1 MLQKNLEENIYSKK
15 NFNMDLLKDN
25 IPKLVRKLAVPAM
38 IGTLFQTLYNV
49 VDTFFAGKISPEA
62 LSALS
67 KSFPIYFIII
77 ATSIGVTVAG
87 TSLIGNSIG
96 EKDNKKTLNYFSHII
111 YYGIL
116 ISIFITFLGLYLSE
130 RVFFLMGSTEEVVS
144 LGLEYT
150 NIIYSGSFL
159 FILVV
164 SLNSLLHAEG
174 DTKTYRNVLVLS
186 FLLNIIL
193 NPILIFGFLF
203 IPAFGVKGI
212 AIATIISQLVSFLV
226 ILFKVLKNE
235 RVRKITSE
243 YLVPK
248 FLFFKNIF
256 FQSMPISVSICGY
269 ALAAAIIF
277 TYVGQ
282 SGEYAVAGYG
292 VGTRIEQVVLLPIL
306 GINTAII
313 SIIAQNYGANNLVRI
328 KETYFT
334 AIKYAFIIMITAGTL
349 VFLSASV
356 ITSFFSS
363 DPEVIEYG
371 KRYLK
376 ISAFVLPAYPVFFL
390 SNGFFMAL
398 KKSENAMISNFFRN
412 VLNPIAVFYFA
423 KYINASFETFFWLW
437 VGINWFFSI
446 SYFFIIIYYFKLKLN
461 KSSTVVHP

>member
-1 MLQKNLEENIYSKK
+1 
-15 NFNMDLLKDN
+15 MDLLKDN

-38 IGTLFQTLYNV
+38 VGTLFQTLYNV

-116 ISIFITFLGLYLSE
+116 ISIFITFLGLYFSE
-130 RVFFLMGSTEEVVS
+130 RVFFLMGSTEEVAS

-174 DTKTYRNVLVLS
+174 DTKTYRNVLVIS

-212 AIATIISQLVSFLV
+212 GIATIISQLVSFLI

-235 RVRKITSE
+235 RVRNITNE

-412 VLNPIAVFYFA
+412 VLNPIVVFYIA

>member
-1 MLQKNLEENIYSKK
+1 
-15 NFNMDLLKDN
+15 MDLLKDN

-116 ISIFITFLGLYLSE
+116 ISIFITFLGLYFSE
-130 RVFFLMGSTEEVVS
+130 RVFFLMGSTEEVAS

-174 DTKTYRNVLVLS
+174 DTKTYRNVLVIS

-212 AIATIISQLVSFLV
+212 GIATIISQLVSFLI

-235 RVRKITSE
+235 RVRNITNE

-412 VLNPIAVFYFA
+412 VLNPISVFYIA

-461 KSSTVVHP
+461 KPSTVVHP

>member
-1 MLQKNLEENIYSKK
+1 
-15 NFNMDLLKDN
+15 MDLLKDN

-116 ISIFITFLGLYLSE
+116 ISIFITFLGLYFSE
-130 RVFFLMGSTEEVVS
+130 RVFFLMGSTEEVAS

-174 DTKTYRNVLVLS
+174 DTKTYRNVLVIS

-212 AIATIISQLVSFLV
+212 GIATIISQLVSFLI

-235 RVRKITSE
+235 RVRNITNE

-412 VLNPIAVFYFA
+412 VLNPIAVFYIA

-461 KSSTVVHP
+461 KSSTVVQP

>member
-1 MLQKNLEENIYSKK
+1 MN
-15 NFNMDLLKDN
+15 LLKDN
-25 IPKLVRKLAVPAM
+25 VPKLVRQLAVPAM
-38 IGTLFQTLYNV
+38 VGTLFQTLYNI

-96 EKDNKKTLNYFSHII
+96 EKNNKKTLNYFSHIV

-116 ISIFITFLGLYLSE
+116 VSILITFLGLYFAE
-130 RVFFLMGSTEEVVS
+130 KVFFLMGSTEEVVS

-150 NIIYSGSFL
+150 NIIYSGSIL

-174 DTKTYRNVLVLS
+174 DTKTYRNVLILS
-186 FLLNIIL
+186 FLLNILL
-193 NPILIFGFLF
+193 NPVFIFGFLF

-212 AIATIISQLVSFLV
+212 GIATIISQFVSFV
-226 ILFKVLKNE
+226 IILFKVLKNP
-235 RVRKITSE
+235 RVLKITNEFLS
-243 YLVPK
+243 LK
-248 FLFFKNIF
+248 FLYFKNIF
-256 FQSMPISVSICGY
+256 FQSMPITISICGY

-313 SIIAQNYGANNLVRI
+313 SIIAQNYGAKNFDRI
-328 KETYFT
+328 KQSYFV
-334 AIKYAFIIMITAGTL
+334 AIQYAFIIMVTSGIIVFISAG
-349 VFLSASV
+349 F
-356 ITSFFSS
+356 ITSIFSS

-412 VLNPIAVFYFA
+412 VLNPIVVFYIA
-423 KYINASFETFFWLW
+423 KYIDASFETFFWIW
-437 VGINWFFSI
+437 VCINWFFSI
-446 SYFFIIIYYFKLKLN
+446 SYLLVVIYYFKAKLN
-461 KSSTVVHP
+461 KFSTVIQP

>member
-1 MLQKNLEENIYSKK
+1 
-15 NFNMDLLKDN
+15 MDLLKDN
-25 IPKLVRKLAVPAM
+25 IPKLVRKLSVPAM
-38 IGTLFQTLYNV
+38 VGTLFQTLYNV

-77 ATSIGVTVAG
+77 AASIGVTVAG
-87 TSLIGNSIG
+87 TSLIANSIG
-96 EKDNKKTLNYFSHII
+96 EKDENKTLNYFTHIN
-111 YYGIL
+111 YYGII
-116 ISIFITFLGLYLSE
+116 ISIIITFLGLSYAE
-130 RVFFLMGSTEEVVS
+130 KVFFLMGSTNEVVS
-144 LGLEYT
+144 LGLDYT
-150 NIIYSGSFL
+150 NIIYSGATL

-164 SLNSLLHAEG
+164 SFNSLLHAEG
-174 DTKTYRNVLVLS
+174 DTKTYRNALIFS
-186 FLLNIIL
+186 FFLNIIL
-193 NPILIFGFLF
+193 NPILIFGFAF
-203 IPAFGVKGI
+203 IPAMGVKGI
-212 AIATIISQLVSFLV
+212 GLATIISQLVSFV
-226 ILFKVLKNE
+226 IVLLKVLKNN
-235 RVRKITSE
+235 RVKKLSKDFLSPKLL
-243 YLVPK
+243 YL
-248 FLFFKNIF
+248 KNIF

-269 ALAAAIIF
+269 ALASAIIF

-313 SIIAQNYGANNLVRI
+313 SIIAQNYGANNVNRI

-349 VFLSASV
+349 VFLSASI

-371 KRYLK
+371 KRYLR

-412 VLNPIAVFYFA
+412 VLNPIVVYYIA
-423 KYINASFETFFWLW
+423 KYFSADFDTFFWTW
-437 VGINWFFSI
+437 VAINWFFSI
-446 SYFFIIIYYFKLKLN
+446 SYFIIILYYFRSRLD
-461 KSSTVVHP
+461 KSSAVVHP

>member
-1 MLQKNLEENIYSKK
+1 
-15 NFNMDLLKDN
+15 MDLLKDN

-38 IGTLFQTLYNV
+38 VGTLFQTLYNV

-96 EKDNKKTLNYFSHII
+96 EKNNKKTLYYFSHIV

-116 ISIFITFLGLYLSE
+116 VSIFITFLGLYFAE
-130 RVFFLMGSTEEVVS
+130 NVFFLMGSTDEVVS
-144 LGLEYT
+144 LGLDYT
-150 NIIYSGSFL
+150 NIIYSGSIL
-159 FILVV
+159 FVLVV

-174 DTKTYRNVLVLS
+174 DTKTYRNVLILS
-186 FLLNIIL
+186 FLLNILL
-193 NPILIFGFLF
+193 NPIFIFGFLF

-212 AIATIISQLVSFLV
+212 GIATIISQFVSFII
-226 ILFKVLKNE
+226 ILFNVLKNP
-235 RVRKITSE
+235 RVLKITNE
-243 YLVPK
+243 FLLPK
-248 FLFFKNIF
+248 FIYFKNIF
-256 FQSMPISVSICGY
+256 FQSMPITISICGY

-313 SIIAQNYGANNLVRI
+313 SIIAQNYGAKNFDRI
-328 KETYFT
+328 KQCYFT
-334 AIKYAFIIMITAGTL
+334 AIQYAFIIMLTSGIIVFISAG
-349 VFLSASV
+349 F
-356 ITSFFSS
+356 ITSIFSS

-412 VLNPIAVFYFA
+412 VLNPIVVFYIA
-423 KYINASFETFFWLW
+423 KHIDASFDTFFWIW

-446 SYFFIIIYYFKLKLN
+446 SYFFVVVYYFKAKLN
-461 KSSTVVHP
+461 KSSAVVHP

>member
-1 MLQKNLEENIYSKK
+1 
-15 NFNMDLLKDN
+15 MDLLKDN

-116 ISIFITFLGLYLSE
+116 ISVFITFLGLYFSE
-130 RVFFLMGSTEEVVS
+130 RVFFLMGSTEEVAS

-174 DTKTYRNVLVLS
+174 DTKTYRNVLVIS

-212 AIATIISQLVSFLV
+212 GIATIISQLVSFLI

-235 RVRKITSE
+235 RVRNITNE

-356 ITSFFSS
+356 ITSFFSN

-412 VLNPIAVFYFA
+412 VLNPIAVFYIA

-461 KSSTVVHP
+461 KPSTVVHP

>member
-1 MLQKNLEENIYSKK
+1 
-15 NFNMDLLKDN
+15 MDLLKDN

-38 IGTLFQTLYNV
+38 VGTLFQTLYNV

-116 ISIFITFLGLYLSE
+116 ISIFITFLGLYFSE
-130 RVFFLMGSTEEVVS
+130 PVFFLMGSTEEVAS

-212 AIATIISQLVSFLV
+212 GIATIISQLVSFLV

-313 SIIAQNYGANNLVRI
+313 SIIAQNYGANNLIRI

-412 VLNPIAVFYFA
+412 VLNPIAVFYIA

-446 SYFFIIIYYFKLKLN
+446 SYFFIIIYYFKIKLN
-461 KSSTVVHP
+461 KSSTVVNP

>member
-1 MLQKNLEENIYSKK
+1 MN
-15 NFNMDLLKDN
+15 LLKDN
-25 IPKLVRKLAVPAM
+25 IPKLVRKLALPAM
-38 IGTLFQTLYNV
+38 VGTLFQTLYNI

-96 EKDNKKTLNYFSHII
+96 EGNKNKTLNYFTHII
-111 YYGIL
+111 LFGIIISLL
-116 ISIFITFLGLYLSE
+116 ITYLGLSYSE
-130 RVFFLMGSTEEVVS
+130 KVFILMGSTNEVTH

-150 NIIYSGSFL
+150 DVIYSGSII

-164 SLNSLLHAEG
+164 ALNSLLHAEG

-203 IPAFGVKGI
+203 IPAYGVKGI
-212 AIATIISQLVSFLV
+212 GIATIIAQSVSLII
-226 ILFKVLKNE
+226 ILAKVLKNE
-235 RVRKITSE
+235 KVKEITKV

-248 FLFFKNIF
+248 LFYFKNIF
-256 FQSMPISVSICGY
+256 FQSMPITISICGY

-277 TYVGQ
+277 TYVGL
-282 SGEYAVAGYG
+282 SGEHAVAGYG

-313 SIIAQNYGANNLVRI
+313 SIIAQNYGAKNIYRI
-328 KETYFT
+328 KESYFT
-334 AIKYAFIIMITAGTL
+334 AIKYALIIMVISGII
-349 VFLSASV
+349 VFISASI
-356 ITSFFSS
+356 ITSIFSNNP
-363 DPEVIEYG
+363 DVIEYG

-390 SNGFFMAL
+390 SNGLFMAL
-398 KKSENAMISNFFRN
+398 KKSEYAMISNFFRN
-412 VLNPIAVFYFA
+412 VLNPIIVFNIARNFG
-423 KYINASFETFFWLW
+423 ASYETFFWIW

-446 SYFFIIIYYFKLKLN
+446 SYFLFVIYYFNKKLEVSGAIIK
-461 KSSTVVHP
+461 PRP

>member
-1 MLQKNLEENIYSKK
+1 
-15 NFNMDLLKDN
+15 MDLLKDN

-116 ISIFITFLGLYLSE
+116 ISIFITFLGLYFSQ
-130 RVFFLMGSTEEVVS
+130 RVFFLMGSTEEVAS

-174 DTKTYRNVLVLS
+174 DTKTYRNVLVIS

-212 AIATIISQLVSFLV
+212 GIATIISQLVSFLI

-235 RVRKITSE
+235 RVRNITNE

-349 VFLSASV
+349 VFLSASI

-412 VLNPIAVFYFA
+412 VLNPIAVFYIA

-461 KSSTVVHP
+461 KPSTVVHP

>member
-1 MLQKNLEENIYSKK
+1 
-15 NFNMDLLKDN
+15 MDLLKDN

-116 ISIFITFLGLYLSE
+116 ISIFITFLGLYFSE
-130 RVFFLMGSTEEVVS
+130 RVFFLMGSTEEVAS

-174 DTKTYRNVLVLS
+174 DTKTYRNVLVIS

-212 AIATIISQLVSFLV
+212 GIATIISQLVSFLI

-235 RVRKITSE
+235 RVRNITNE

-412 VLNPIAVFYFA
+412 VLNPIAVFYIA

>member
-1 MLQKNLEENIYSKK
+1 
-15 NFNMDLLKDN
+15 MDLLKGN
-25 IPKLVRKLAVPAM
+25 IPKLVRKLAIPAM
-38 IGTLFQTLYNV
+38 VGTLFQTLYNV

-96 EKDNKKTLNYFSHII
+96 EKNNKKTLNYCSHII

-116 ISIFITFLGLYLSE
+116 ISIFITFLGLYFSE
-130 RVFFLMGSTEEVVS
+130 DVFFLMGSTEEVTS

-174 DTKTYRNVLVLS
+174 DTKTYRNILVLS

-212 AIATIISQLVSFLV
+212 GIATIISQLLSFLI
-226 ILFKVLKNE
+226 ILIKFLKNH
-235 RVRKITSE
+235 RVRNITSE
-243 YLVPK
+243 HLTPK

-256 FQSMPISVSICGY
+256 FQSMPISISICGY

-313 SIIAQNYGANNLVRI
+313 SIIAQNYGANNLERI

-334 AIKYAFIIMITAGTL
+334 AIKYAFLIMITAGIL

-356 ITSFFSS
+356 ITSFFSN

-412 VLNPIAVFYFA
+412 VLNPIAVFYIA
-423 KYINASFETFFWLW
+423 KSVNASFENFFWLW
-437 VGINWFFSI
+437 VGINWVFSI
-446 SYFFIIIYYFKLKLN
+446 SYFFIIIYYLKIKLN
-461 KSSTVVHP
+461 KSGAVVHP

>member
-1 MLQKNLEENIYSKK
+1 MN
-15 NFNMDLLKDN
+15 LLKDN
-25 IPKLVRKLAVPAM
+25 IPKLVRNLAIPAM
-38 IGTLFQTLYNV
+38 VGTLFQTLYNV

-96 EKDNKKTLNYFSHII
+96 EKNNKKTLNYFTHII

-116 ISIFITFLGLYLSE
+116 ISIFITFLGIYFSE
-130 RVFFLMGSTEEVVS
+130 KVFFLMGSTPEVVS

-150 NIIYSGSFL
+150 NIIFSGSIL

-174 DTKTYRNVLVLS
+174 DTKTYRNVLILS
-186 FLLNIIL
+186 FLLNVIL

-212 AIATIISQLVSFLV
+212 GIATIISQFVSFLI

-235 RVRKITSE
+235 RVLKITNE
-243 YLVPK
+243 FLLPK
-248 FLFFKNIF
+248 FLYFKNIF
-256 FQSMPISVSICGY
+256 FQSMPITVSICGY

-313 SIIAQNYGANNLVRI
+313 SIIAQNYGANNLLRI

-334 AIKYAFIIMITAGTL
+334 AIKYAFLIMITAGSL
-349 VFLSASV
+349 VFFSASV
-356 ITSFFSS
+356 ITGFFSS

-412 VLNPIAVFYFA
+412 VLNPIVVFYIA
-423 KYINASFETFFWLW
+423 KNINASFETFFWIW

-446 SYFFIIIYYFKLKLN
+446 SYFIVVVYYFKLKLN
-461 KSSTVVHP
+461 KSSAIVHP

>member
-1 MLQKNLEENIYSKK
+1 
-15 NFNMDLLKDN
+15 MDLLKDN

-38 IGTLFQTLYNV
+38 VGTLFQTLYNV

-116 ISIFITFLGLYLSE
+116 ISIFITFLGLYFSE
-130 RVFFLMGSTEEVVS
+130 RVFFLMGSTEEVAS

-174 DTKTYRNVLVLS
+174 DTKTYRNVLVIS

-212 AIATIISQLVSFLV
+212 GIATIISQLVSFLI

-356 ITSFFSS
+356 ITSFFSN

-412 VLNPIAVFYFA
+412 VLNPIAVFYIA

-461 KSSTVVHP
+461 KSSAVVQP